1 MRVETFEQYLQLR
14 SLTATTT
21 FQEAGT
27 LTTLATFNT
36 GKVVAKSGDK
46 VYLWIKQSQ
55 VSYELTLT
63 SDLGSGDS
71 AVFSSIAIDFNI
83 PAGSLI
89 LFDYDNYH
97 EKLNNKKFYFQQSL
111 YLTAGTNGND
121 YLSAYG
127 TSSFSVNSAV
137 TLADGNTK
145 PNRWASQFPIY
156 VATEDCTLT
165 KIKGLCST
173 DAGARDDAVI
183 SIWKMSPN
191 IGGTSN
197 LTINLIKAF
206 TITSEN
212 NQNHLFDL
220 EDTPSANQTLT
231 EGQAIFVSIR
241 RTGALNSGV
250 EWYADIGFE
259 TTSFR

>member
-1 MRVETFEQYLQLR
+1 MRVETFETFAQLR
-14 SLTATTT
+14 SLTATTIFT
-21 FQEAGT
+21 EAGT
-27 LTTLATFNT
+27 LTSLSTANT
-36 GKVVAKSGDK
+36 GKIVAKSGDK
-46 VYLWIKQSQ
+46 VFLWIKQSQ

-63 SDLGSGDS
+63 SDLGNADRIT
-71 AVFSSIAIDFNI
+71 FSSIDIDFNI

-89 LFDYDNYH
+89 LFDYANYH

-121 YLSAYG
+121 YLSAFG
-127 TSSFSVNSAV
+127 TSAFSVNSAV

-165 KIKGLCST
+165 KIKGLSSS
-173 DAGARDDAVI
+173 DAGTGDDAVI

-206 TITSEN
+206 TLTSQN

-220 EDTPSANQTLT
+220 EDTPSANQDLT

-259 TTSFR
+259 VTSFR